1 MVSKEYF
8 GEGKN
13 IEFKRELPMN
23 HEKFLKD
30 IIAFSNSTGGQVIIG
45 IEDETGIVYGIGE
58 QSPFKLSD
66 SISNMVSD
74 ACTLQIEPDI
84 SIRTLE
90 GKTVL
95 AVDIAPDKF

>member
-13 IEFKRELPMN
+13 IEYKREIPSN
-23 HEKFLKD
+23 REKFLKD
-30 IIAFSNSTGGQVIIG
+30 IIAFSNSTRGQVVVG

-66 SISNMVSD
+66 
-74 ACTLQIEPDI
+74 AFQI
-84 SIRTLE
+84 
-90 GKTVL
+90 
-95 AVDIAPDKF
+95 